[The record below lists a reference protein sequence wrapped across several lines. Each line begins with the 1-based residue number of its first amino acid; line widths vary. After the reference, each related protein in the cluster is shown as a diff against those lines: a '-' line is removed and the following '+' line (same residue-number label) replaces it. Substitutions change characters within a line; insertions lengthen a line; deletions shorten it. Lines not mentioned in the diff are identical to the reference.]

1 MSTPEQH
8 SPVSRPLFHG
18 TGVAFGFKHHHS
30 VDFSEVAKGDVIK
43 QYQTATYREPS
54 FPAGDPV
61 IFFWETGVSVKP
73 LPNRLML

>member
-30 VDFSEVAKGDVIK
+30 VDFYEVAKGDVIK
-43 QYQTATYREPS
+43 RPHIGN
-54 FPAGDPV
+54 PVPPGGDPV
-61 IFFWETGVSVKP
+61 FFFWETGVSVK
-73 LPNRLML
+73 